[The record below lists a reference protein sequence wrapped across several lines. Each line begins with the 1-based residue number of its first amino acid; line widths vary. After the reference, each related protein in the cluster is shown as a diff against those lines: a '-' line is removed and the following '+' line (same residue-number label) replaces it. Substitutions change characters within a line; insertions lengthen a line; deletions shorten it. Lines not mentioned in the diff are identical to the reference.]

1 MSYVGIGTS
10 NPNHTLE
17 VAGQVYVEAV
27 EGGNT
32 SQQVPLE
39 VYSNYAGYDD
49 RDSSRQIRLRV
60 TPSASPTS
68 NINTDMGIEYNNGNY
83 FFISAPVT
91 DSINGNK
98 SSFVIKSSGNIGIGT
113 TNPNT
118 KLHIIGPATVIGS
131 ITAAGNISTSA
142 GGISV
147 TGNITTTGGSLSTTG
162 DITTSGGAISAS
174 GDITT
179 TGGSLSSSGNI
190 QTGGK
195 IDAVTGFF
203 TGGSITATEA
213 IIHGP
218 ANITGDLTVGGSVL
232 TTGLEVS
239 GTLAE
244 YISHTGNLSTKFGF
258 PDLDEYS
265 IITGGEQ
272 RLSIKTTQSIFS
284 GTITTASLSS
294 TGGITSDTD
303 IIKGVSLSSTG
314 GINSDAA
321 ITAVSTVKGSS
332 LSSTGGITSDTDVIK
347 GVSLSS
353 TGGITSDSGV
363 IKGASLSSTGTIT
376 GSSISSSG
384 GITSTS
390 GVIKGSSLSSTGSIF
405 ADSTI
410 KGGSLTSTA
419 AITAVG
425 TVKGASLSSTGGI
438 TSDSGIIKGAS
449 LSSTAAIT
457 AASTIKGGSLSSTA
471 AITATNTIKGG
482 SLSST
487 AAITAVGTIK
497 GASLSSTGEITS
509 DLAISA
515 GENTNVACY
524 LGKAG
529 IGYDGT
535 NGGTAVFAQLSNLNN
550 TNFALK
556 QLSNGQ
562 TGINRVSG
570 RSIEFSEA
578 GGTAQMTL
586 FSGGNLG
593 IGTTTNVGNKLY
605 VNGNFKAST
614 SIDAGGD
621 YYASSTAITSGTT
634 WIGSGGVNTSGSI
647 RTTGSLGVGVT
658 SPGEKVEIAQDSVS
672 VSSDPSVNNYGQL
685 SLRSTSNYSGG
696 SQPSIMKIGIDHA
709 AGGYGKMFIQGI
721 VDYIQGNL
729 DLLLCPKGGSVGIGV
744 TVPAEKLEVSGNI
757 LTSGTLRSTGS
768 DTRSKAWLYFDKT
781 LIADG
786 YTQTID
792 LSHNH
797 GSVNNNNADPVV
809 AHNHTTN
816 TKNINADHAGHLTS
830 YATSTSVSYGIRSTS
845 SVVCDTGGFYSASDR
860 RIKKHIRD
868 LDSNKIASLMGK
880 LRSVEFKWKNT
891 NKQSYGFIAQEVQK
905 IFPELVDNV
914 GTEHVQNYND
924 FFEYKLTDNVIK
936 VKIVSSD
943 PEIII
948 VGSLLDFI
956 NKNENNDYITK
967 KVKSVIYDG
976 DATFVEV
983 DYDENMMTRDE
994 TIAVSGICL
1003 TDYKAINYINF
1014 IPFIINYI
1022 NTLKKKTIV
1031 PYSIIEWYGI
1041 PEDIPEG
1048 YVLCDGTND
1057 TPKLTERIDCVKN
1070 VLKIMKVD

>member
-410 KGGSLTSTA
+410 KGGSLT
-419 AITAVG
+419 
-425 TVKGASLSSTGGI
+425 
-438 TSDSGIIKGAS
+438 
-449 LSSTAAIT
+449 
-457 AASTIKGGSLSSTA
+457 
-471 AITATNTIKGG
+471 
-482 SLSST
+482 ST